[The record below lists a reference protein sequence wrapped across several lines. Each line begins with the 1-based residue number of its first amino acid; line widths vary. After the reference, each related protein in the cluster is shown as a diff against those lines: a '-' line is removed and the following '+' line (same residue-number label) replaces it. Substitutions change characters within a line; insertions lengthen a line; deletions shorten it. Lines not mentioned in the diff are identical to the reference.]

1 MKSIVAGHPRTRIE
15 DASQGEPAA
24 RRRVIL
30 MTSVTSYSA

>member
-15 DASQGEPAA
+15 EASHAA

-30 MTSVTSYSA
+30 MTSVSSYSA